1 MNTTVAPTGPG
12 LRLKIGGMD
21 CGSCALTLEQ
31 ALRGLPGVTAV
42 KVNFTTETLEAS
54 GSAPQAAMSLRFT
67 ASALWPSR
75 SGSTVDKKC
84 RPSTSMSQLMQICMP
99 DATSSSAASSPTPSA
114 ARRGVRVK

>member
-42 KVNFTTETLEAS
+42 KVNFTTETLEAT
-54 GSAPQAAMSLRFT
+54 GSAPRDAMRSSSSRS
-67 ASALWPSR
+67 ASALVP
-75 SGSTVDKKC
+75 GGIG
-84 RPSTSMSQLMQICMP
+84 L
-99 DATSSSAASSPTPSA
+99 
-114 ARRGVRVK
+114 